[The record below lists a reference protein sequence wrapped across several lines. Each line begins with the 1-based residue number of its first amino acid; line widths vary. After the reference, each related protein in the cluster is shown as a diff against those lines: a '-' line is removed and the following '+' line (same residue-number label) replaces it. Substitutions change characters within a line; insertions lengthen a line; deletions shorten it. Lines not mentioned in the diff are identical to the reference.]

1 VAPGWSIRCLLV
13 QLLGV
18 SAAMTGLL
26 RVLGGF
32 AAEKRL
38 GRRWT
43 IGGIVLLAEGLRLRR
58 FAGTWRS

>member
-1 VAPGWSIRCLLV
+1 VVGAVLVLLRDQLSGLADPDV
-13 QLLGV
+13 LIQLLGV
-18 SAAMTGLL
+18 SAVLTGLL

-43 IGGIVLLAEGLRLRR
+43 LGGHR
-58 FAGTWRS
+58 AGNP